1 MTGASFRQGGMT
13 GTYRFQNAGSDPMVV
28 RIEMWCDEIRVPVG
42 SVLVL
47 TCHSQSRPQPVTIE
61 RTADGLT
68 FWPECASYAAE
79 LDGRPYPL
87 PWQA

>member
-1 MTGASFRQGGMT
+1 MT

-47 TCHSQSRPQPVTIE
+47 TCHSLTQPQPATIE
-61 RTADGLT
+61 RTPDGLV

-87 PWQA
+87 PSQA

>member
-1 MTGASFRQGGMT
+1 MT
-13 GTYRFQNAGSDPMVV
+13 GTYRFQNAGSDSMVV

-47 TCHSQSRPQPVTIE
+47 TCQSPTTLHPATIE
-61 RTADGLT
+61 RTADGLV

-79 LDGRPYPL
+79 LDGHPYPL
-87 PWQA
+87 PSQA